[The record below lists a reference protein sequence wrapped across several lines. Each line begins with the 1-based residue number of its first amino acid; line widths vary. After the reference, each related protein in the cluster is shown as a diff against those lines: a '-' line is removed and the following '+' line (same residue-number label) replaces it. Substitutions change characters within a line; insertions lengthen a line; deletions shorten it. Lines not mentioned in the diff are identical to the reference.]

1 MHLLGHSGGCEP
13 ISVTVCLID
22 WEAAKMKKVDSFGN
36 STLIDTNRS
45 GLRDFRGVE
54 ESEMPSRQPSSVVQ
68 LSRSL
73 RKLASSGKLHVVERS
88 GLPMLVSSLSP

>member
-1 MHLLGHSGGCEP
+1 MHLLGHSRGCEP

-54 ESEMPSRQPSSVVQ
+54 ESET
-68 LSRSL
+68 
-73 RKLASSGKLHVVERS
+73 
-88 GLPMLVSSLSP
+88 

>member
-54 ESEMPSRQPSSVVQ
+54 ESETCPPDNHRALFSFP
-68 LSRSL
+68 
-73 RKLASSGKLHVVERS
+73 G
-88 GLPMLVSSLSP
+88 PYVSSHLRASFMWLRDPVCPC